1 MNLLSASQ
9 RPGVELFL
17 QGGYGRPGLNML
29 ENSFSPYYLGGVRF
43 TWRLSNFYTYRNERE
58 ILNIRRQT
66 LDAQEET
73 FVFNTGL
80 MLSQH
85 QVEIQKL
92 QRLIRADE
100 EIIGLRRRIRE
111 TAAVQLEQGVI
122 TATDFVREVNAED
135 QAQQNR
141 VLHETQLLLAQ
152 AKYQFTSG
160 NN

>member
-29 ENSFSPYYLGGVRF
+29 ENSFRPYYLGGVRF
-43 TWRLSNFYTYRNERE
+43 TWRLSNLYTYRNEKE

-73 FVFNTGL
+73 FVFNTEL
-80 MLSQH
+80 TLSQH

-92 QRLIRADE
+92 QQLIRADE
-100 EIIGLRRRIRE
+100 EIIALRRRVRE

-152 AKYQFTSG
+152 AKYQFASG